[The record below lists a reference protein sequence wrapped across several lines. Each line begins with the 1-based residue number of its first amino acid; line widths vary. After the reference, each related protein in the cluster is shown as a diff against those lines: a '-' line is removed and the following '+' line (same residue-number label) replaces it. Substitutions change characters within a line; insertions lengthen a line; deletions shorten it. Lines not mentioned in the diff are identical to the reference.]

1 MCSLLG
7 YCNLYPYLIDH
18 SLILD
23 WVLWKDLSKFNSEEV
38 IYMIM
43 NRLSIYAYFMALTN
57 PYTTSIV
64 AKTFIENVYKLHDLL
79 AIIVN
84 DWDTMFF

>member
-1 MCSLLG
+1 M
-7 YCNLYPYLIDH
+7 DR

-23 WVLWKDLSKFNSEEV
+23 WVLWKDLSKFNSKEV
-38 IYMIM
+38 VFMIV
-43 NRLSIYAYFMALTN
+43 NRLSKYTYFMALTN

-64 AKTFIENVYKLHDLL
+64 AKTFMDNVYKLHDLL

-84 DWDTMFF
+84 D

>member
-7 YCNLYPYLIDH
+7 YCNIYPYLMNH

-23 WVLWKDLSKFNSEEV
+23 WVLWKDLSKFNSKEV
-38 IYMIM
+38 IFIIV
-43 NRLSIYAYFMALTN
+43 NRFSKYAYFMALTN

-64 AKTFIENVYKLHDLL
+64 AKTFMDNVYKLHDLF

-84 DWDTMFF
+84 D